1 MPRTLDTVA
10 NRRLIAKGDWQPMT
24 YMELESDSGRLIV
37 LTVGFFRGKRVC
49 LGILIADD
57 GSTTIEEISAPCP
70 ECDETGR
77 FTTYQG
83 DRERGH
89 FCSCEAGQ
97 IMRESAEVDHG

>member
-1 MPRTLDTVA
+1 MTRTLDTVA

-24 YMELESDSGRLIV
+24 YMELESDAGRLMV

-89 FCSCEAGQ
+89 FCTCEAGQ
-97 IMRESAEVDHG
+97 IEAEKSA